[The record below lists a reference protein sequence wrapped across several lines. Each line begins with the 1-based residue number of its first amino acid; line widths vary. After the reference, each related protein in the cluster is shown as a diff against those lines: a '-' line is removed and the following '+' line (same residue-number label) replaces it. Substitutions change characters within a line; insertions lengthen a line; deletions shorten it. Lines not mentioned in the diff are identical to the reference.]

1 MAHST
6 DDTNRADSIQAE
18 SEILTLHWEGPP
30 RMESP
35 PEHRFPGSPEEK
47 REALAAERERELR
60 EIGHTK
66 QGREIWQQ
74 IRNEAGRRGDEELW
88 RRKLHAYWSVKMKA
102 EGTARDYAERFE
114 INHATV
120 RTWIAD
126 VAKLAYQ
133 VGYRLHED
141 QLVLVGDAPAEL
153 KRLRELVNRDARS
166 TETAAELRAVA
177 SGFRGED
184 PYFHLNEGHVLR
196 AHGQLRE
203 SDETLREG
211 LTIAEA
217 RPVRSLLW
225 NGRGQTYWDCTATS
239 SYPLRDHLVR
249 AERAFRRAAVLDRST
264 FFPFV
269 NLAQMAVDGGDEK
282 RCEYW
287 IGELAGARK
296 RMAESMKEDLAKYL
310 VEAEWSAP
318 VEEQRFWLGGPAKW
332 IAEATR
338 KGVLALLALALLVGL
353 LATPPA
359 AADPLSQG
367 GPDTVENGG
376 RRGGGGGSNS
386 GAGGN

>member
-1 MAHST
+1 M
-6 DDTNRADSIQAE
+6 
-18 SEILTLHWEGPP
+18 
-30 RMESP
+30 
-35 PEHRFPGSPEEK
+35 
-47 REALAAERERELR
+47 
-60 EIGHTK
+60 
-66 QGREIWQQ
+66 
-74 IRNEAGRRGDEELW
+74 
-88 RRKLHAYWSVKMKA
+88 
-102 EGTARDYAERFE
+102 
-114 INHATV
+114 
-120 RTWIAD
+120 
-126 VAKLAYQ
+126 AKLAYQ
-133 VGYRLHED
+133 VGYRLLED

-153 KRLRELVNRDARS
+153 KRLRELVNRDASS

-196 AHGQLRE
+196 AHGRLRE

-318 VEEQRFWLGGPAKW
+318 VEEQRFWLIGPAKW

-353 LATPPA
+353 LSTPPA
-359 AADPLSQG
+359 TADPLLQG

-376 RRGGGGGSNS
+376 RRGGGGSNS

>member
-6 DDTNRADSIQAE
+6 DNSIRADTIQAE

-30 RMESP
+30 RAESP

-66 QGREIWQQ
+66 QGREVWQQ

-166 TETAAELRAVA
+166 PEAAAELRAVA
-177 SGFRGED
+177 PGFRGED

-196 AHGQLRE
+196 AHGQLRA

-338 KGVLALLALALLVGL
+338 KGALALLALALLVGL
-353 LATPPA
+353 LSTPPA
-359 AADPLSQG
+359 TADPLPQG

-376 RRGGGGGSNS
+376 RRGGGSNS